1 MPLYAVMSRSQNP
14 ELARAVENLFPNEL
28 HYKFNDTTWIV
39 SGTGTAKDVSDLLG
53 VAKDGIS
60 GSVVFMLTHSYY
72 GVTQTTFWDWIK
84 SSIESD
90 RHG

>member
-1 MPLYAVMSRSQNP
+1 MPLYAVMSRDPNP
-14 ELARAVENLFPNEL
+14 ELATAVETLFPAEL
-28 HYKFNDTTWIV
+28 HYKFNETTWIV
-39 SGTGTAKDVSDLLG
+39 SGAGTAKDVSDLLG
-53 VAKDGIS
+53 IKRDGLS
-60 GSVVFMLTHSYY
+60 GAVVFMLTHSYY